1 MLTPSISCVNSNPQ
15 RLQIDFGKVF
25 LLKEINNH
33 TYIVLDISH
42 SENTSST
49 IGQKQHGYLKLWYFS
64 GKMFATLVLIIF
76 PTLVLVSQVAFEE
89 LRLYFIKGLEN
100 GSLTIQYV
108 NSNIYIYYIII
119 YFQYSVFLITLA
131 VFPPFPAPHS
141 TEKYFR
147 IRGFENAV
155 LEYEFVRHILLVTLV
170 LLITILAFTIILPF
184 IHSYFPPPLNILL
197 NPGILNEPGTGQE
210 VLPLHIIYY
219 LRFYLFI
226 IVVGAFLKILFA
238 LAKAEFRLYFAIGC
252 FRISQRRKDEG
263 GKMRYLIKGLN
274 SYNKYLKR
282 CMNLQMED
290 LTKIYSKI
298 SSAPQEERKKIIESL
313 SDFLERGNNT
323 LEPVRYLLTI
333 SKVPEEEFLI
343 EQPLKQKIKEGY
355 TLLIPVFT
363 IIVTLITSFLAKH

>member
-1 MLTPSISCVNSNPQ
+1 MLTPSVSSVSSNLR

-89 LRLYFIKGLEN
+89 MRLYFIKGLEN

-119 YFQYSVFLITLA
+119 YFQYSVFLITLV

-170 LLITILAFTIILPF
+170 PPYYYFGLYYYSSIYTLVFSAPLKYTLKSEYIERTRNWARSASAAHYLL
-184 IHSYFPPPLNILL
+184 SK
-197 NPGILNEPGTGQE
+197 
-210 VLPLHIIYY
+210 VLFVYY
-219 LRFYLFI
+219 CGR
-226 IVVGAFLKILFA
+226 
-238 LAKAEFRLYFAIGC
+238 
-252 FRISQRRKDEG
+252 RIS
-263 GKMRYLIKGLN
+263 
-274 SYNKYLKR
+274 
-282 CMNLQMED
+282 
-290 LTKIYSKI
+290 
-298 SSAPQEERKKIIESL
+298 
-313 SDFLERGNNT
+313 
-323 LEPVRYLLTI
+323 
-333 SKVPEEEFLI
+333 
-343 EQPLKQKIKEGY
+343 
-355 TLLIPVFT
+355 
-363 IIVTLITSFLAKH
+363 

>member
-1 MLTPSISCVNSNPQ
+1 MLTRGVSGVNGNVQ
-15 RLQIDFGKVF
+15 RLKIDFGKVF
-25 LLKEINNH
+25 LLKEFNIH
-33 TYIVLDISH
+33 AYIVLDLSH

-49 IGQKQHGYLKLWYFS
+49 TGQKQHGYLKLWYFS

-89 LRLYFIKGLEN
+89 MRLYFIKGLEN

-170 LLITILAFTIILPF
+170 LLIVILAFTIILPF
-184 IHSYFPPPLNILL
+184 VHSYFPPPLNTLL
-197 NPGILNEPGTGQE
+197 NPSILNAPGTGQE

-238 LAKAEFRLYFAIGC
+238 LAKIEFRLYFAIGC
-252 FRISQRRKDEG
+252 FRISQRRKDEA

-282 CMNLQMED
+282 CMNLQMND
-290 LTKIYSKI
+290 LTKFYSKI
-298 SSAPQEERKKIIESL
+298 SSAPQEERKKIIDSL
-313 SDFLERGNNT
+313 SDLLERGNNT

-333 SKVPEEEFLI
+333 SKVPEEEFLT
-343 EQPLKQKIKEGY
+343 EQALKQKIKDGY

>member
-1 MLTPSISCVNSNPQ
+1 
-15 RLQIDFGKVF
+15 
-25 LLKEINNH
+25 
-33 TYIVLDISH
+33 
-42 SENTSST
+42 
-49 IGQKQHGYLKLWYFS
+49 
-64 GKMFATLVLIIF
+64 
-76 PTLVLVSQVAFEE
+76 
-89 LRLYFIKGLEN
+89 
-100 GSLTIQYV
+100 
-108 NSNIYIYYIII
+108 
-119 YFQYSVFLITLA
+119 
-131 VFPPFPAPHS
+131 
-141 TEKYFR
+141 
-147 IRGFENAV
+147 
-155 LEYEFVRHILLVTLV
+155 
-170 LLITILAFTIILPF
+170 
-184 IHSYFPPPLNILL
+184 
-197 NPGILNEPGTGQE
+197 
-210 VLPLHIIYY
+210 
-219 LRFYLFI
+219 
-226 IVVGAFLKILFA
+226 VVGAFLKILFA

>member
-1 MLTPSISCVNSNPQ
+1 
-15 RLQIDFGKVF
+15 
-25 LLKEINNH
+25 
-33 TYIVLDISH
+33 LDISQNK
-42 SENTSST
+42 NTSPT
-49 IGQKQHGYLKLWYFS
+49 IDQKQHGYLKLWYFS

-76 PTLVLVSQVAFEE
+76 PTLVLLSQVAFEE
-89 LRLYFIKGLEN
+89 MRLYFIKGLEN
-100 GSLTIQYV
+100 GSLTIQYI

-155 LEYEFVRHILLVTLV
+155 LEYEFVRNILLVTLV
-170 LLITILAFTIILPF
+170 LLIVILTFTIILPF
-184 IHSYFPPPLNILL
+184 VHSYFPPPLNTLL
-197 NPGILNEPGTGQE
+197 NPAILNAAGTGQE

-238 LAKAEFRLYFAIGC
+238 IAKPEFRLYFAIGC
-252 FRISQRRKDEG
+252 FRIIQRKRDEVV
-263 GKMRYLIKGLN
+263 KMRYLIRGVN

-282 CMNLQMED
+282 CMNLQMND

-298 SSAPQEERKKIIESL
+298 SSAPQEERERIIESL
-313 SDFLERGNNT
+313 SDFLERGSNT
-323 LEPVRYLLTI
+323 LQPVKYLLTI
-333 SKVPEEEFLI
+333 SKIPEEEFLT
-343 EQPLKQKIKEGY
+343 EQQLKEKIKEGY

-363 IIVTLITSFLAKH
+363 IIVTLITSFIPRH

>member
-1 MLTPSISCVNSNPQ
+1 MVTPSISGVNSNLQ
-15 RLQIDFGKVF
+15 RLKIDFGKVF

-42 SENTSST
+42 SESTSST

-64 GKMFATLVLIIF
+64 GKMFATLVLVIF
-76 PTLVLVSQVAFEE
+76 PTLVLLSQVAFEE
-89 LRLYFIKGLEN
+89 MRLYFIKGLEN
-100 GSLTIQYV
+100 GSLTIQYI
-108 NSNIYIYYIII
+108 NSNIYVYYIII

-155 LEYEFVRHILLVTLV
+155 LEYQFVRNILLVTLV
-170 LLITILAFTIILPF
+170 LLIVILAFTIILPF
-184 IHSYFPPPLNILL
+184 IHSYFPTPLNTLL
-197 NPGILNEPGTGQE
+197 NPAILNAAGTGQE

-238 LAKAEFRLYFAIGC
+238 LAKPEFRLYFAIGC
-252 FRISQRRKDEG
+252 FRIIQRRKDEV
-263 GKMRYLIKGLN
+263 GKMRYLTRGLN

-282 CMNLQMED
+282 SMNLQMSN
-290 LTKIYSKI
+290 LTNIYSKI
-298 SSAPQEERKKIIESL
+298 STAPQEERKKIIESL
-313 SDFLERGNNT
+313 SDSLEKGNNT
-323 LEPVRYLLTI
+323 LEPVRYLLAI
-333 SKVPEEEFLI
+333 SKVPEEEFLT

>member
-1 MLTPSISCVNSNPQ
+1 MVTPSVSGLNSNVQ
-15 RLQIDFGKVF
+15 RLKIDFGKVF
-25 LLKEINNH
+25 LLKDNNNH
-33 TYIVLDISH
+33 TYIVLDILH
-42 SENTSST
+42 RENASSPA
-49 IGQKQHGYLKLWYFS
+49 GQKQHGYLKLWYFS

-76 PTLVLVSQVAFEE
+76 PTLVLLSQVAFEE
-89 LRLYFIKGLEN
+89 MRLYFIKGLEN

-147 IRGFENAV
+147 MRGFENAV
-155 LEYEFVRHILLVTLV
+155 LEYELVRNILLVTLV
-170 LLITILAFTIILPF
+170 LLIVILTFTIILPF
-184 IHSYFPPPLNILL
+184 IHSYFPPPLNTLL
-197 NPGILNEPGTGQE
+197 NPAILNTAGTGQE

-238 LAKAEFRLYFAIGC
+238 IAKPEFRLYFAIGC
-252 FRISQRRKDEG
+252 FRIIQRKRDEVV
-263 GKMRYLIKGLN
+263 KMRYLIGGLN

-282 CMNLQMED
+282 CMNLQMND

-298 SSAPQEERKKIIESL
+298 SSAPKEERAKIIESL

-323 LEPVRYLLTI
+323 LEPVKYLLTI
-333 SKVPEEEFLI
+333 SKIPEEEFLT
-343 EQPLKQKIKEGY
+343 EQQFKQKIKEGY

-363 IIVTLITSFLAKH
+363 IIVTLITSLLPKH

>member
-1 MLTPSISCVNSNPQ
+1 
-15 RLQIDFGKVF
+15 
-25 LLKEINNH
+25 
-33 TYIVLDISH
+33 LDISK
-42 SENTSST
+42 ENTSTTSN
-49 IGQKQHGYLKLWYFS
+49 KQHGYLKLWYFS
-64 GKMFATLVLIIF
+64 GKMFAILVLIIF
-76 PTLVLVSQVAFEE
+76 PTLVLVSQFAFEE
-89 LRLYFIKGLEN
+89 MRLYFIKGLEN
-100 GSLTIQYV
+100 GSLTIQYI

-119 YFQYSVFLITLA
+119 YFQYGVFLITLV

-170 LLITILAFTIILPF
+170 LLIVILAFTIILPF
-184 IHSYFPPPLNILL
+184 IHTYFPPPLNTLL
-197 NPGILNEPGTGQE
+197 NPGILNVRGTGQE

-238 LAKAEFRLYFAIGC
+238 LAKPEFRLYFAIGC
-252 FRISQRRKDEG
+252 FKIIQRKTDEAE
-263 GKMRYLIKGLN
+263 KMRYLIKGLN

-282 CMNLQMED
+282 CMNLQMND

-298 SSAPQEERKKIIESL
+298 SNAPQEERKKIIESL
-313 SDFLERGNNT
+313 SDLLERGNNT
-323 LEPVRYLLTI
+323 LEPVRNLLTL
-333 SKVPEEEFLI
+333 SKAPEEEFLT
-343 EQPLKQKIKEGY
+343 EQPLKQKIKDGY

-363 IIVTLITSFLAKH
+363 IIVTLITSYLAKH